1 MTQLKTDSPLSRRIV
16 FSFLDFLNSGPT
28 LSFFSDMFIWNFE
41 PAPGVDLEGLEVAR
55 ECLKEVFKL
64 DSPSPDAETKP
75 AETKPD
81 SLIDI
86 FNSLEASGHGATAV
100 GAPSSSSAL
109 NVADANFSE
118 DSKSLVPFLPH
129 SLFLTSFHVLLLNQD
144 EAWMREPHSTGV
156 SRDELFGQFIS
167 ALEKI
172 HYFKTM
178 PDGNDDTSQVDKAS
192 HLFHDALNEMERSG
206 SQAYNL
212 KNLAETFKS
221 QGNRAM
227 QLKLYYDAIELYSF
241 AIALCENI
249 AVYYCNRAAAYT
261 QIHKYT
267 EAIGD
272 CLKSMEI
279 DPNYSK
285 AYSRLGLA
293 YYAQGNYRDAIEK
306 GFNRALQLDPNNESV
321 KENIWMAEQKL
332 QEEQQQRGQYQ
343 STSSSHNNQESD
355 HSTAGFRSH
364 GTPPSFTMP
373 FNTGALPTDLASMLM
388 NMAANMHQGQP
399 SQNRQGEDSNIGGS
413 DEPGIQMG
421 GNFNLN
427 FGEQMPEDLT
437 GALRSMMEMFS
448 GASSQGNSQNTDTM
462 NGR

>member
-1 MTQLKTDSPLSRRIV
+1 MAELKSKLQSDSPLSRRIV
-16 FSFLDFLNSGPT
+16 RSFLDFLNSV
-28 LSFFSDMFIWNFE
+28 E

-55 ECLKEVFKL
+55 ECLTEVFKL
-64 DSPSPDAETKP
+64 DSPSSD

-86 FNSLEASGHGATAV
+86 YKSLEASGQGATAI
-100 GAPSSSSAL
+100 GAPSSSSAH
-109 NVADANFSE
+109 NVADVNISE
-118 DSKSLVPFLPH
+118 DSKPMDV
-129 SLFLTSFHVLLLNQD
+129 D
-144 EAWMREPHSTGV
+144 WMREPHSTGV

-172 HYFKTM
+172 HYLTL
-178 PDGNDDTSQVDKAS
+178 PDGSDDTSQVDKAS
-192 HLFHDALNEMERSG
+192 SLFHDALNEMEGSG

-227 QLKLYYDAIELYSF
+227 QLKIYSDAIELYSF

-267 EAIGD
+267 EAISD
-272 CLKSMEI
+272 CLKSIEI
-279 DPNYSK
+279 DPTYSK

-293 YYAQGNYRDAIEK
+293 YYTQGNYSDAIEK
-306 GFNRALQLDPNNESV
+306 GFKRVLQFDPNNESV
-321 KENIWMAEQKL
+321 KENIRMAEQKL
-332 QEEQQQRGQYQ
+332 REEQQWGGQDHQ

-355 HSTAGFRSH
+355 QSTAGFRSQ
-364 GTPPSFTMP
+364 GLPPSFTMP
-373 FNTGALPTDLASMLM
+373 FNPADFTSMFANLAANMHQGQPSQNSQREDSNIGVALPADFANMFT

-399 SQNRQGEDSNIGGS
+399 SQNMQGEDSNIGGS
-413 DEPGIQMG
+413 GEPGILG
-421 GNFNLN
+421 GNINVN
-427 FGEQMPEDLT
+427 FGDMPEDLSGT
-437 GALRSMMEMFS
+437 LRSMMEMFS

>member
-1 MTQLKTDSPLSRRIV
+1 MAELKLKLKSDSPLSRRIV
-16 FSFLDFLNSGPT
+16 RSFVDFLNSV
-28 LSFFSDMFIWNFE
+28 E

-55 ECLKEVFKL
+55 ECLTEVFKL

-75 AETKPD
+75 D

-86 FNSLEASGHGATAV
+86 YKSLEASGHGATAV
-100 GAPSSSSAL
+100 GAPSSSSAH
-109 NVADANFSE
+109 NVADVNISE
-118 DSKSLVPFLPH
+118 DSKPMDV
-129 SLFLTSFHVLLLNQD
+129 D
-144 EAWMREPHSTGV
+144 WMREPHSTGV

-172 HYFKTM
+172 HHFKTL
-178 PDGNDDTSQVDKAS
+178 PDGSDDTSQVDKAS
-192 HLFHDALNEMERSG
+192 CLFHDALNEMEGSG
-206 SQAYNL
+206 SHAYNL

-227 QLKLYYDAIELYSF
+227 QSKIYSDAIELYSF

-267 EAIGD
+267 EAISD
-272 CLKSMEI
+272 CLKSIEI
-279 DPNYSK
+279 DPTYSK

-293 YYAQGNYRDAIEK
+293 YYTQGNYSDAIEK
-306 GFNRALQLDPNNESV
+306 GFKRVLQLDPNNESV
-321 KENIWMAEQKL
+321 KENIRMAEQKL
-332 QEEQQQRGQYQ
+332 REEQQWGGQDHQ

-355 HSTAGFRSH
+355 QSTAGFRSQ
-364 GTPPSFTMP
+364 GIPPSFTMP
-373 FNTGALPTDLASMLM
+373 FNPADFTSMFTNLAANMHQGQPSQNRQREDSNIGGALPADFANMFT
-388 NMAANMHQGQP
+388 NMAANVHQGQP

-413 DEPGIQMG
+413 GEPGILG
-421 GNFNLN
+421 GNINVN
-427 FGEQMPEDLT
+427 FGDMPEDLSGT
-437 GALRSMMEMFS
+437 LRSMMEMFS
-448 GASSQGNSQNTDTM
+448 GTSSQGNSQNTDTM

>member
-1 MTQLKTDSPLSRRIV
+1 MAELKLKLKSDSQLSRRIV
-16 FSFLDFLNSGPT
+16 RSFIDFLNSV
-28 LSFFSDMFIWNFE
+28 E

-55 ECLKEVFKL
+55 ECLTEVFKL

-75 AETKPD
+75 D

-86 FNSLEASGHGATAV
+86 FKSLEASGHGATAV
-100 GAPSSSSAL
+100 GAPSSSSDH
-109 NVADANFSE
+109 NVADVNISE
-118 DSKSLVPFLPH
+118 DSKPMDV
-129 SLFLTSFHVLLLNQD
+129 D
-144 EAWMREPHSTGV
+144 WMREPYSTGA

-172 HYFKTM
+172 HYFKTL
-178 PDGNDDTSQVDKAS
+178 PDGSDDTSQVEKAS
-192 HLFHDALNEMERSG
+192 CLFHVALNEMEGSR
-206 SQAYNL
+206 SQAYDL

-227 QLKLYYDAIELYSF
+227 QLKLYSDAIELYSF

-267 EAIGD
+267 EAISD
-272 CLKSMEI
+272 CLKSIEI
-279 DPNYSK
+279 DPTYSK

-293 YYAQGNYRDAIEK
+293 YYTQGNYSDAIEK
-306 GFNRALQLDPNNESV
+306 GFKRVLQLDPYNESV
-321 KENIWMAEQKL
+321 KENIRMAEQKL
-332 QEEQQQRGQYQ
+332 REEQQWGLQDHQ

-355 HSTAGFRSH
+355 QSTAGFRSQ
-364 GTPPSFTMP
+364 GIPPSFTMP
-373 FNTGALPTDLASMLM
+373 FNPADFTSMFTNLAANMHQGQPSQNRQREDSNIGGAVPSDFANMFT

-413 DEPGIQMG
+413 GESGILG
-421 GNFNLN
+421 GNINVN
-427 FGEQMPEDLT
+427 FGDMPEDLSGT
-437 GALRSMMEMFS
+437 LRSMMEMFS